1 MKKIAALCNRLDN
14 PSFVHRF
21 GPLGPLLKSRG
32 VHFDSFAVPKNFS
45 SRWSLF
51 RRLAEYDLVI
61 ISRKLF
67 CWLDLSYIRRV
78 SKRLVFDFDDA
89 IMHTKEPRSQFRSSG
104 RAKLFRR
111 TVSQADHVVC
121 GNEYLRQQT
130 EKDRQA
136 TTVIETPVDL
146 NRYHL
151 RPDLASDKVV
161 LGWIGSA
168 STSRYLEAKL
178 PLLDQ
183 ILRRYKNVSLKVVS
197 DKAVSYPGM
206 DITNK
211 SWSTQSEL
219 ADLQS
224 FDIGLMPLADDK
236 WTRGKC
242 GFKLLQYF
250 AVGTP
255 AVASPVGINTQIAED
270 GVCGFLVNSD
280 QQWLDRIGQLIQ
292 NQELRRSMGLSG
304 RKRVEQRY
312 SSEQLTPKYLEI
324 FEKLMEKLSH
334 APLE

>member
-1 MKKIAALCNRLDN
+1 MKKIVALCNRLDN

-21 GPLGPLLKSRG
+21 GPLAPLLKSQG
-32 VHFDSFAVPKNFS
+32 VHFDSFVVPKEFA

-51 RRLAEYDLVI
+51 RSLAEYDLVI

-67 CWLDLSYIRRV
+67 CWLELSYIRHV
-78 SKRLVFDFDDA
+78 TKRLVFDFDDA
-89 IMHTKEPRSQFRSSG
+89 IMYTKQPRSRLRSSG
-104 RAKLFRR
+104 REKLFRR

-121 GNEYLRQQT
+121 GNEYLRLQT
-130 EKDRQA
+130 EKACQA

-146 NRYHL
+146 KRYLL
-151 RPDLASDKVV
+151 RPNLPSDKVV
-161 LGWIGSA
+161 MGWIGSA

-178 PLLDQ
+178 PLLDK

-197 DKAVSYPGM
+197 DKAVSYPEM
-206 DITNK
+206 DITNE
-211 SWSTQSEL
+211 SWSKQSEL
-219 ADLQS
+219 AHLQS
-224 FDIGLMPLADDK
+224 FDIGLMPLEDDK

-255 AVASPVGINTQIAED
+255 AVASPVGINSQIIED
-270 GVCGFLVNSD
+270 GVCGFLASSD

-292 NQELRRSMGLSG
+292 NQDLRRSMGLSG
-304 RKRVEQRY
+304 RRRVEQLY

-324 FEKLMEKLSH
+324 FKGLMEKSSH
-334 APLE
+334 GGH